1 MDRPWQVFL
10 GTAMWGW
17 TIPKARCFQL
27 LDTYYEQG
35 GRRVDTATNYP
46 INKKPADFRK
56 AETWL
61 AEWTRVHQ
69 VDDLQV
75 LIKVGSIDNLG
86 GPENRLLRSFLLMSL
101 DYYRGLFGDNLRTF
115 SLHWDNR
122 PEKEAVVETIEVL
135 VQAEQQGLETGLSGL
150 KYPEHYAALL
160 SNFKS
165 KPWLQVKH
173 HVFQSGLDYYSQLL
187 PHCRPIAY
195 GLTAGGIKRKGQYAA
210 DSSLQ
215 ARGGVHAHISSQTE
229 ALEDLFQQIVVKI
242 PSVHH
247 LGLVHA
253 WSNPAIQGVL
263 LGPSRVDQLQTSLQ
277 FLQRL
282 SSDTSYQEVA
292 KQILAWQTN
301 HPYFRPKS

>member
-1 MDRPWQVFL
+1 FL

-17 TIPKARCFQL
+17 TVPKEHCFQL
-27 LDTYYEQG
+27 LDAYYERG

-46 INKKPADFRK
+46 INKKAEDFRK

-61 AEWTRVHQ
+61 AEWIRTRR

-86 GPENRLLRSFLLMSL
+86 GPENRLLPSFLLMAL
-101 DYYRGLFGDNLRTF
+101 DHYRGLFGDNLRTF

-122 PEKEAVVETIEVL
+122 EDQAAIAKTVDVL
-135 VQAEQQGLETGLSGL
+135 LRAEQQGLETGLSGIKHPTGYVACL
-150 KYPEHYAALL
+150 D
-160 SNFKS
+160 SFKV

-173 HVFQSGLDYYSQLL
+173 HIFQSGLDYYQDLL
-187 PHCRPIAY
+187 SRCRPIAY
-195 GLTAGGIKRKGQYAA
+195 GLTAGGIKRNGQYKA

-215 ARGGVHAHISSQTE
+215 ARGAIPTQGRQQKE
-229 ALEDLFQQIVVKI
+229 ALEDLFQSFSQEI

-247 LGLVHA
+247 LGLMHA
-253 WSNPAIQGVL
+253 WFNTTIQGVL
-263 LGPSRVDQLQTSLQ
+263 LGPSRVSQLQTSLQ

-282 SSDTSYQEVA
+282 NSDSSYQSVA
-292 KQILAWQTN
+292 QRILDWQAN
-301 HPYFRPKS
+301 HPYFAA